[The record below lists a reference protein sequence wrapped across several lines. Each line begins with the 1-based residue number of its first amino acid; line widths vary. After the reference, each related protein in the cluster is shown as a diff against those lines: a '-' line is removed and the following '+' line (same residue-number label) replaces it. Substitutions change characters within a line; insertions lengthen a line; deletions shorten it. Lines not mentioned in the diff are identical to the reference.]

1 MDIAF
6 MIDVSGSIPTKD
18 MAALK
23 KMIVK
28 VTSNFLSFYYGTHVA
43 LMTFADS
50 AMINIFFRD
59 KQDIT
64 PIHEAIRSLTHPG
77 GGSDMV
83 IAFNE
88 ARRLFSAAEGGRV
101 WLHAYLLSPRM
112 LIFNVS

>member
-1 MDIAF
+1 M
-6 MIDVSGSIPTKD
+6 
-18 MAALK
+18 
-23 KMIVK
+23 
-28 VTSNFLSFYYGTHVA
+28 A

-50 AMINIFFRD
+50 ANDQYFFRD

-88 ARRLFSAAEGGRV
+88 ARRLFSAAEGGRGLV
-101 WLHAYLLSPRM
+101 TRVLVIATDADFQCKFKYRISFGINMIVCQLDVRANELKR
-112 LIFNVS
+112 LK